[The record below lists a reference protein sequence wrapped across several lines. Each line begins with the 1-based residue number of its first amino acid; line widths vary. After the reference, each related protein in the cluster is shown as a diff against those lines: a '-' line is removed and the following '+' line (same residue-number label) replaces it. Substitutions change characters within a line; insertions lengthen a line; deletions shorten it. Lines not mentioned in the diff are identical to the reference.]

1 MNIDK
6 IIKEEI
12 VILNEVS
19 LNTSKLGDALA
30 DVESSGGDYTATNPK
45 SSAVGKYQFLWNT
58 WGKDIERVT
67 GVSNK
72 QEFLNSPQAQEK
84 FFKHYVNTELK
95 PQVATLKRVSN
106 KSDAALAALIH
117 FQGLSGAKKYLKTGA
132 ETASNIN
139 MPVEKYLDKVEKS
152 YYGSKQTSTKTDT
165 TSNNKDIATSI
176 GGTNININT
185 YLAGGASF
193 TKEQLEILY
202 REWNTQNFQTLKR
215 QYKATAHIYPYKVEK
230 DAPIPTDITALER
243 DYGILLNLTVKQ
255 PALDDTNRLVDV
267 EYMFFPDNS
276 GFINFKGERKFFEY
290 EINQNNIEIKFKN
303 GDRRTLS
310 IDNGKIISSFT
321 EFANTTQGIINQIQE
336 IMAWVSFGL
345 GFVFPGIADIID
357 ILNAIAYYVQ
367 GKWLDGHLEMIAA
380 IPIVGGVISRGL
392 KLSLKGARKA
402 GKTLFKGS
410 KLDPRAV
417 SELLTIAKV
426 KGYVTADQLKMIS
439 SSIDPIIENL
449 TKGTKFRKALDQ
461 YTPAQ
466 AAKYI
471 DDIVDN
477 LKILTNSGLASS
489 SKTAADVIRAAGS
502 TAQKRSLF
510 SKLFKP
516 QILRK
521 AFSKSADKIDDVI
534 NSAMKQ
540 VPDKTVTKLKRA
552 AKQTFVK
559 TLTSSPEILALLLKT
574 IPRKKLTNT
583 LANILANKKTKIA
596 SEIALKNNKAF
607 SGFVAFLRK
616 NEDQAL
622 DTKQL
627 IEFLRKNPKMIND
640 LIKTML
646 DKQSLMRKLYNKY
659 GKVFYDTQYSV
670 IYSKQMTSL
679 ADLASTT
686 ARRITKKMGLRW
698 WGELVDL
705 VEDISVSSV
714 TDDPVTAAAANAAG
728 FSTDITIG
736 GFLNQK
742 VVGNDDPTGINTPE
756 IHENI
761 IFDWIKRQIMN
772 TIFD

>member
-19 LNTSKLGDALA
+19 LNTSMLGDALA

-58 WGKDIERVT
+58 WGNDIERET

-84 FFKHYVNTELK
+84 FFKHYVNTVLK
-95 PQVATLKRVSN
+95 PQVATLKRDSN

-139 MPVEKYLDKVEKS
+139 MPVEKYLDRVETS
-152 YYGSKQTSTKTDT
+152 YYGSKQTSTNTDN
-165 TSNNKDIATSI
+165 TSKNKNIAMSV
-176 GGTNININT
+176 GGTNINVNT
-185 YLAGGASF
+185 YLSGGASF

-202 REWNTQNFQTLKR
+202 REWNLGNFQTLKK
-215 QYKATAHIYPYKVEK
+215 QYKATAHVYPYKVEK
-230 DAPIPTDITALER
+230 DALIPTDVTVLER

-255 PALDDTNRLVDV
+255 LAQGGSNNIVDV

-276 GFINFKGERKFFEY
+276 GFINFKGARKFFEY
-290 EINQNNIEIKFKN
+290 TIDQSNIEIKFKN

-310 IDNGKIISSFT
+310 IENGKIVSTFT

-336 IMAWVSFGL
+336 VISWLSLGL
-345 GFVFPGIADIID
+345 GFVFPGLADIID
-357 ILNAIAYYVQ
+357 ILNAIAYYIQ

-402 GKTLFKGS
+402 GKTLVNGS
-410 KLDPRAV
+410 KLDPKAV

-426 KGYVTADQLKMIS
+426 RGYVTADQLKMIS
-439 SSIDPIIENL
+439 SSIDPVITKL
-449 TKGTKFRKALDQ
+449 TKGTEFRKALDK
-461 YTPAQ
+461 YTPAE

-510 SKLFKP
+510 SKLAKP
-516 QILRK
+516 QILTK
-521 AFSKSADKIDDVI
+521 AFSKSADKIDDAVAV
-534 NSAMKQ
+534 AMKK
-540 VPDKTVTKLKRA
+540 VPDSKVTKVLESANR
-552 AKQTFVK
+552 TFIK
-559 TLTSSPEILALLLKT
+559 TLTTSPEILALLLKT
-574 IPRKKLTNT
+574 IPRKKLSST
-583 LANILANKKTKIA
+583 LRNILINKKTNIA

-607 SGFVAFLRK
+607 SGFVVWLRK
-616 NEDQAL
+616 NGDQAL

-627 IEFLRKNPKMIND
+627 IEFLRKNPKMNEN
-640 LIKTML
+640 LTKTML
-646 DKQSLMRKLYNKY
+646 DQQSPMRNLFNKY
-659 GKVFYDTQYSV
+659 GKVFYDTQFAT
-670 IYSKQMTSL
+670 IYSKQMGSL
-679 ADLASTT
+679 NDLASKT
-686 ARRITKKMGLRW
+686 ARRITRTLGARW
-698 WGELVDL
+698 WGELYDS
-705 VEDISVSSV
+705 VEDISVADV
-714 TDDPVTAAAANAAG
+714 TEDSPELAAAANAAG
-728 FSTDITIG
+728 FSTNITIG
-736 GFLNQK
+736 GF
-742 VVGNDDPTGINTPE
+742 VNDDPTGINTPE
-756 IHENI
+756 VHNNVILG
-761 IFDWIKRQIMN
+761 WIKRQTMDR
-772 TIFD
+772 IFD